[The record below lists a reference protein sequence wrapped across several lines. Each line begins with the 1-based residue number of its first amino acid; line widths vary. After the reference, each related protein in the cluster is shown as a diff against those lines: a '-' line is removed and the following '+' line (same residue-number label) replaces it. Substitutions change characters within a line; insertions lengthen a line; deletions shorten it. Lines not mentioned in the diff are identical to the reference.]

1 MKQNSKTTAAI
12 RWVEWVRD
20 NSSRISKKEEKEKKK
35 KIKLLSANVPPERF
49 VCVAFE

>member
-20 NSSRISKKEEKEKKK
+20 SSSRISKKEEKEKK